1 MTDTSQKSPPIKLSH
16 YLSYGLYR
24 GFELLLRPLPIKV
37 VCVIGGILGSI
48 SQFLLPSRKRIV
60 IRNLRIAYGDRLS
73 LPEIHTMCNH
83 TYWNVG
89 ANLLASLRAN
99 YMSDDELN
107 RCVEADGLEN
117 LRNAREKDSGL
128 ILLLAHMGSWETMVQ
143 TPSITALFSP
153 FSALYRP
160 LANPLL
166 DKLVKRRREQTNV
179 KLFSKRDGFFTPI
192 AHLKEKGGLGAF
204 TDQNARDHGI
214 SVPLFGKLTSLT
226 SLPALLHR
234 RTGAPIIPVSMST
247 ISNGKWRVRI
257 HPAIEI
263 PDSDKSNAALVTS
276 HCARN
281 FEIMM
286 TESPTDV
293 LWMHHYWKGGRKR
306 PLEISGIRK
315 EKNALLME
323 APTKPFNLLIFAGD
337 IPINEPEAL
346 AQLHRLK
353 HYRPDINITLVSEH
367 LTSPDVDHRIP
378 MIATEPPHI
387 VANAIRKHDLEMQTP
402 IDCALDF
409 TKQAQGNTI
418 LKLSGISPIFSMS
431 GKHIGLATKAL
442 FKDSSQHNLTGFLNS
457 LGMKGKQD

>member
-1 MTDTSQKSPPIKLSH
+1 MDTPDTEEPKVKLGH
-16 YLSYGLYR
+16 YISYGIYR
-24 GFELLLRPLPIKV
+24 GLEFILRPFPIEL
-37 VCVIGGILGSI
+37 VCMAGGCLGRLSSI
-48 SQFLLPSRKRIV
+48 LLPSRRNIV
-60 IRNLRIAYGDRLS
+60 MRNLRIAYGDRLS
-73 LPEIHTMCNH
+73 IPEIEAMCKR
-83 TYWNVG
+83 TYWDVG

-99 YMSDDELN
+99 YMSADELN
-107 RCVEADGLEN
+107 QCVEADGLEN
-117 LRNAREKDSGL
+117 LRKAREKDSGL

-143 TPSITALFSP
+143 TPSITALFRP
-153 FSALYRP
+153 FGSLYRP

-166 DKLVKRRREQTNV
+166 DKLVKCRREKTDV

-263 PDSDKSNAALVTS
+263 PDSDKSNAALVTN

-281 FEIMM
+281 FETMM

-306 PLEISGIRK
+306 PLKISGIRK

-337 IPINEPEAL
+337 IPANEPEAL

-353 HYRPDINITLVSEH
+353 HYRPDINITLVSEY
-367 LTSPDVDHRIP
+367 LTSPDVDHRIA

-387 VANAIRKHDLEMQTP
+387 LANEIRKHDLEMQTP

-409 TKQAQGNTI
+409 TKQAQGHTI
-418 LKLSGISPIFSMS
+418 LKFSGISSIFSMS
-431 GKHIGLATKAL
+431 GKHISPATKVF
-442 FKDSSQHNLTGFLNS
+442 FKDASQYNLAGFVDS
-457 LGMKGKQD
+457 LGMKEQLD